1 MTLGGSWHSV
11 CSIVACLLPP
21 TWRITSSRSKKPA
34 SSLAVTI
41 PLSWPYQWRLQRFSG
56 DVELTP
62 NFSRRSRWKPKCM
75 NIYLRMLYP
84 IAILIPFNSS
94 RTFAFLDRSSMDS
107 MMNVKVL
114 MLRGLKNTMES
125 AMVHHRL
132 GSAHLIR
139 LVPLVILWMRM
150 TQMMTQVAKVAAKM
164 ILIWSIEKPKE
175 KCAMKLFQCRTTT
188 SPLTTMSWF
197 YLQRLCKTFKKA
209 ENCHLGTVYVQ
220 RSGMI

>member
-1 MTLGGSWHSV
+1 
-11 CSIVACLLPP
+11 
-21 TWRITSSRSKKPA
+21 
-34 SSLAVTI
+34 
-41 PLSWPYQWRLQRFSG
+41 
-56 DVELTP
+56 
-62 NFSRRSRWKPKCM
+62 
-75 NIYLRMLYP
+75 MLYP

-150 TQMMTQVAKVAAKM
+150 TQMMTQVAKVVVET
-164 ILIWSIEKPKE
+164 IL
-175 KCAMKLFQCRTTT
+175 M
-188 SPLTTMSWF
+188 
-197 YLQRLCKTFKKA
+197 
-209 ENCHLGTVYVQ
+209 
-220 RSGMI
+220 